1 MGIKD
6 FFIKKMVESKMK
18 DVPKEQQEKMLAL
31 IQKNPEL
38 FQKIALEIQTEMK
51 SGKDEMGAAMSV
63 MGRYKTDLEKI
74 M

>member
-38 FQKIALEIQTEMK
+38 FQKIALEIQAEMK
-51 SGKDEMGAAMSV
+51 GGKDEMGAAMLV

>member
-38 FQKIALEIQTEMK
+38 FQKIALEIQAEMK
-51 SGKDEMGAAMSV
+51 SGKDEMAAAMLV